1 MSDDLPTPAKY
12 HGNSNKEKVKLGST
26 EKSEPTSDK
35 PEIEA
40 VTKGIKRKKSAGRR
54 FIEAFTGEDVQSVGQ
69 YVLWDVMIPAAKSMI
84 LDAVTTAIERA
95 MYGDNRPRSSGG
107 VRSGY
112 TSYNRMTKPTS
123 TRYDSGWQKPRE
135 ISRAARASHNFD
147 EIILESRS
155 AAEDVLSKLTTL
167 IDQYDVASVS
177 SLYSLVDITGSFT
190 DDKWGWTKDEVG
202 QFDYRRIP
210 QGYLLTLPQP
220 VELR

>member
-12 HGNSNKEKVKLGST
+12 HGNSTTAKAKLQP
-26 EKSEPTSDK
+26 KSDPTSDK

-40 VTKGIKRKKSAGRR
+40 VTKGVKRKKSAGKR

-95 MYGDNRPRSSGG
+95 MYGDSRPRSSSSH
-107 VRSGY
+107 RSGY
-112 TSYNRMTKPTS
+112 TPYNRINKPSS
-123 TRYDSGWQKPRE
+123 TRYETGWKPRE
-135 ISRAARASHNFD
+135 LSRAARASHNFD
-147 EIILESRS
+147 EILLPDRS
-155 AAEDVLSKLTTL
+155 SAEDVLSKLTTL
-167 IDQYDVASVS
+167 IDQYEVASVS
-177 SLYSLVDITGSFT
+177 SLYSLVDISGSFT

-202 QFDYRRIP
+202 QFDFRRIP
-210 QGYLLTLPQP
+210 QGYVLILPPP